1 MLAATI
7 GYFRTLGR
15 AFADGWNR
23 FWFLPGDPYPL
34 GVLRALTGLLAV
46 WLHATLWPGLV
57 QLFGAGGWLPVE
69 VIERTTVRGYPLS
82 YLNFVSGPTDLAIV
96 HALGLAVLV
105 AFALGFWTRLA
116 SILGLLVILSDV
128 HRAPM
133 LTTQV
138 EPIVTMLMFYL
149 CLGPAGASWSLD
161 RFLAV
166 RKAVASGG
174 RLAPPRHTFMTTVSL
189 HLLQVHLAML
199 YATFGA
205 AKLMGDTWWRGM
217 GVWWLMTRPESRLVD
232 LTHLPTFAI
241 NFWTHAIVAFELGFA
256 VLIWIRL
263 ARPLLLG
270 LAVVMWGL
278 TALLTG
284 QVAFALAMF
293 VANVSFCSP
302 DWLRSVAQSIP
313 AGGDPE
319 ARLVR

>member
-1 MLAATI
+1 
-7 GYFRTLGR
+7 
-15 AFADGWNR
+15 
-23 FWFLPGDPYPL
+23 
-34 GVLRALTGLLAV
+34 
-46 WLHATLWPGLV
+46 
-57 QLFGAGGWLPVE
+57 
-69 VIERTTVRGYPLS
+69 
-82 YLNFVSGPTDLAIV
+82 
-96 HALGLAVLV
+96 
-105 AFALGFWTRLA
+105 
-116 SILGLLVILSDV
+116 
-128 HRAPM
+128 
-133 LTTQV
+133 
-138 EPIVTMLMFYL
+138 
-149 CLGPAGASWSLD
+149 
-161 RFLAV
+161 
-166 RKAVASGG
+166 
-174 RLAPPRHTFMTTVSL
+174 MTTVSL

-232 LTHLPTFAI
+232 LTRLPTFAI

-284 QVAFALAMF
+284 QVAFALAML

-302 DWLRSVAQSIP
+302 DWLRSVAASFP
-313 AGGDPE
+313 AGSDPE